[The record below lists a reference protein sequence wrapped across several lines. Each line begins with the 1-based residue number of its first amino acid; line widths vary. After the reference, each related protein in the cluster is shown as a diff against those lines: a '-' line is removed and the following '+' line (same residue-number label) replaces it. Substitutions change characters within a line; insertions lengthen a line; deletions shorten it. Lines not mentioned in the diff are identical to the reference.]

1 MSDTTNRPT
10 RRVTVLTDNDSWV
23 LPYSQRVVDVARG
36 LGDEANLIRDQR
48 DLPEGDIAFFLGC
61 VNIVKPN
68 ALARNKRN
76 LVVHA
81 SDLPK
86 GRGFSPW
93 TWLVLEGSDRIPV
106 CLIDAA
112 DQVDSGAVVHKEDIA
127 LFGTELVDDLR
138 SDIGRKTVELC
149 ERFLSEAVLPLGQPQ
164 AGEASV
170 YPRRTPRDSELDV
183 DKDIRSQF
191 NLLRTVDNDRYPAF
205 FRINGARYILRIERF
220 DGGEG

>member
-1 MSDTTNRPT
+1 MNDMTTRPT

-23 LPYSQRVVDVARG
+23 LPYSQHVVDIARSR
-36 LGDEANLIRDQR
+36 GDEANLVKDQR

-93 TWLVLEGSDRIPV
+93 TWLVLEGRDRIPV
-106 CLIDAA
+106 CLINAA
-112 DQVDSGAVVHKEDIA
+112 DQVDSGAIVYKEDVE
-127 LFGTELVDDLR
+127 LSGTELVDDLR
-138 SDIGRKTVELC
+138 GAIGRKTVELC
-149 ERFLSEAVLPLGQPQ
+149 GRFLSETVLPPGQPQ
-164 AGEASV
+164 EGEASN

-183 DKDIRSQF
+183 DKHIRGQF

-205 FRINGARYILRIERF
+205 FCINGAKYILRIERF
-220 DGGEG
+220 DGGED

>member
-23 LPYSQRVVDVARG
+23 LPYSQRVVDIARG

-48 DLPEGDIAFFLGC
+48 ELPEGDIAFFLGC
-61 VNIVKPN
+61 VNIVKPA

-93 TWLVLEGSDRIPV
+93 TWGVIEGSSVIPV
-106 CLIDAA
+106 CLIEAA
-112 DQVDSGAVVHKEDIA
+112 DEADTGPIIYKENVT
-127 LFGTELVDDLR
+127 LSGTELVADLR
-138 SDIGRKTVELC
+138 ELIGTKAVELC
-149 ERFLSEAVLPLGQPQ
+149 EKFLSTAVSPVGTPQ
-164 AGEASV
+164 DGPV
-170 YPRRTPRDSELDV
+170 GHYRKRTPVDSELDV
-183 DKDIRSQF
+183 NKSILDQF
-191 NLLRTVDNDRYPAF
+191 NLLRTVDNEKYPAF
-205 FRINGARYILRIERF
+205 FRIHGATYRLKIERF
-220 DGGEG
+220 NGDS